1 MRYSIV
7 GSILC
12 LLLACGCAATTSI
25 TSPNDSV
32 NVTFL
37 HLNDTYRIDSVED
50 GRRGGFGR
58 IASLV
63 RALQAGGKEVRILHG
78 GDFLFPSLES
88 QLWDGEQIVEAM
100 NFLDELAPMY
110 VVPGNHEFDS
120 RSSDAIV
127 ARVPESSFDW
137 IVDNMRLM
145 TGVSAVDDSM
155 RTGFTFS
162 VGGKL
167 IGVFGLT
174 LHPEHGGNSRDYI
187 EYDDGYVQKAEQI
200 IEQFEADGADLIFG
214 LTHLHLASDIEI
226 AKLKRRHPTFEF
238 IVGGHEH
245 EVQRHSGDAN
255 TADVMKGAS
264 NARTIWQID
273 VTFSAGGTEVSSQ
286 QIDIDQSIAI
296 DPEYQII
303 ADRWR
308 GKLLELVPFLASRI
322 GYAATPLDG
331 REASVRNGDSNWGG
345 FIADQMRTAFRD
357 PPADLAFIN
366 GGTLRIDDFVADDI
380 TFEDIGR
387 TFGFSS
393 YLRHMA
399 MSGGEFRKTLEAG
412 YRGTGEG
419 KGYFP
424 QISGF
429 RVCVDRNRPDGQR
442 IVQMQVPTAASAW
455 QEIEPEHM
463 YSVVVPDF
471 LYRGGDGYDFT
482 AAADVSRPGSELKF
496 LVLDAVIRAQA
507 AGTKVGAPLD
517 PRNPRF
523 AIPAPGAQ
531 FCFD

>member
-1 MRYSIV
+1 
-7 GSILC
+7 
-12 LLLACGCAATTSI
+12 
-25 TSPNDSV
+25 
-32 NVTFL
+32 
-37 HLNDTYRIDSVED
+37 
-50 GRRGGFGR
+50 
-58 IASLV
+58 
-63 RALQAGGKEVRILHG
+63 
-78 GDFLFPSLES
+78 
-88 QLWDGEQIVEAM
+88 
-100 NFLDELAPMY
+100 
-110 VVPGNHEFDS
+110 
-120 RSSDAIV
+120 
-127 ARVPESSFDW
+127 
-137 IVDNMRLM
+137 
-145 TGVSAVDDSM
+145 
-155 RTGFTFS
+155 
-162 VGGKL
+162 
-167 IGVFGLT
+167 
-174 LHPEHGGNSRDYI
+174 
-187 EYDDGYVQKAEQI
+187 
-200 IEQFEADGADLIFG
+200 
-214 LTHLHLASDIEI
+214 
-226 AKLKRRHPTFEF
+226 
-238 IVGGHEH
+238 
-245 EVQRHSGDAN
+245 
-255 TADVMKGAS
+255 
-264 NARTIWQID
+264 
-273 VTFSAGGTEVSSQ
+273 
-286 QIDIDQSIAI
+286 
-296 DPEYQII
+296 
-303 ADRWR
+303 
-308 GKLLELVPFLASRI
+308 
-322 GYAATPLDG
+322 
-331 REASVRNGDSNWGG
+331 
-345 FIADQMRTAFRD
+345 MRTAFRD

>member
-1 MRYSIV
+1 
-7 GSILC
+7 
-12 LLLACGCAATTSI
+12 
-25 TSPNDSV
+25 
-32 NVTFL
+32 
-37 HLNDTYRIDSVED
+37 
-50 GRRGGFGR
+50 
-58 IASLV
+58 
-63 RALQAGGKEVRILHG
+63 
-78 GDFLFPSLES
+78 
-88 QLWDGEQIVEAM
+88 
-100 NFLDELAPMY
+100 
-110 VVPGNHEFDS
+110 
-120 RSSDAIV
+120 
-127 ARVPESSFDW
+127 
-137 IVDNMRLM
+137 
-145 TGVSAVDDSM
+145 
-155 RTGFTFS
+155 
-162 VGGKL
+162 
-167 IGVFGLT
+167 
-174 LHPEHGGNSRDYI
+174 
-187 EYDDGYVQKAEQI
+187 
-200 IEQFEADGADLIFG
+200 
-214 LTHLHLASDIEI
+214 
-226 AKLKRRHPTFEF
+226 
-238 IVGGHEH
+238 
-245 EVQRHSGDAN
+245 VQRHSGDAN

-264 NARTIWQID
+264 NARTIWQIE

-296 DPEYQII
+296 DPDYQII
-303 ADRWR
+303 ADKWR
-308 GKLLELVPFLASRI
+308 GKLLELVPFFASRI

-331 REASVRNGDSNWGG
+331 REASVRNGDSNWGS

-357 PPADLAFIN
+357 PPADLAFVN

-517 PRNPRF
+517 PSNPRF

>member
-1 MRYSIV
+1 M
-7 GSILC
+7 
-12 LLLACGCAATTSI
+12 
-25 TSPNDSV
+25 
-32 NVTFL
+32 
-37 HLNDTYRIDSVED
+37 
-50 GRRGGFGR
+50 
-58 IASLV
+58 
-63 RALQAGGKEVRILHG
+63 RILHG

-162 VGGKL
+162 IGGKL

-200 IEQFEADGADLIFG
+200 IEQFEADGADLILG

-226 AKLKRRHPTFEF
+226 AKLKRRHPMFKF

-296 DPEYQII
+296 DPEYQVI
-303 ADRWR
+303 ADKWR

-345 FIADQMRTAFRD
+345 F
-357 PPADLAFIN
+357 
-366 GGTLRIDDFVADDI
+366 
-380 TFEDIGR
+380 
-387 TFGFSS
+387 
-393 YLRHMA
+393 
-399 MSGGEFRKTLEAG
+399 
-412 YRGTGEG
+412 YRRSNAYG
-419 KGYFP
+419 
-424 QISGF
+424 
-429 RVCVDRNRPDGQR
+429 
-442 IVQMQVPTAASAW
+442 
-455 QEIEPEHM
+455 
-463 YSVVVPDF
+463 
-471 LYRGGDGYDFT
+471 
-482 AAADVSRPGSELKF
+482 VSRSSG
-496 LVLDAVIRAQA
+496 
-507 AGTKVGAPLD
+507 
-517 PRNPRF
+517 
-523 AIPAPGAQ
+523 
-531 FCFD
+531 